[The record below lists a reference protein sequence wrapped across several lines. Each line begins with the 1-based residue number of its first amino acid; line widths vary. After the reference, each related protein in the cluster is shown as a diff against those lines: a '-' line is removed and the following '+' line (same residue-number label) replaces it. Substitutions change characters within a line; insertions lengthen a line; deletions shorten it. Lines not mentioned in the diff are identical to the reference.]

1 MSSQNTKRGDTRG
14 SKMPWSPRVSA
25 FLICVLLAASFWFLH
40 ALSQMYEA
48 EVRVPVE
55 YVNLPAGRI
64 MPNDLPDSLTARV
77 SASGFSLLTFL
88 WSADMEKIQLDLSR
102 SRSLGGGNYALLTN
116 SKQFTLQSVMGKE
129 IAVMKLFP
137 DTLVIGFEGRMEKQ
151 VPVKPKVTIN
161 CAPSYRIGD
170 SLHATPRYV
179 TISGPE
185 ALLERITFV
194 ETESKQYD
202 DVSANIEEEI
212 KLVLP
217 EGITQVAVQP
227 SVVRLQATI
236 GKYTEGRFTIPLNT
250 INVPPNVNLITFPDK
265 VDVIF
270 QVPVEDFAAIKPE
283 MFRAVAD
290 YRKVQNGTQS
300 LEVEI
305 VRAPLVIRQLK
316 TEPAR
321 VDFII
326 RK

>member
-1 MSSQNTKRGDTRG
+1 M
-14 SKMPWSPRVSA
+14 RVKVDY
-25 FLICVLLAASFWFLH
+25 I
-40 ALSQMYEA
+40 
-48 EVRVPVE
+48 
-55 YVNLPAGRI
+55 NLPAGRV
-64 MPNDLPDSLTARV
+64 MPKDLPDSLTVHV
-77 SASGFSLLTFL
+77 SGSGFSLLTFQ
-88 WSADMEKIQLDLSR
+88 WSPGADAIQLDLSR
-102 SRSLGGGNYALLTN
+102 ARSLGSGTYALLTN
-116 SKQFTLQSVMGKE
+116 TRQYSLQSGMGKE
-129 IAVMKLFP
+129 LKVLKIYP
-137 DTLVIGFEGRMEKQ
+137 DTVLIGFEGKMEKQ
-151 VPVKPKVTIN
+151 VPVRPKAIIN
-161 CAPSYRIGD
+161 CTAPYRIGD
-170 SLHATPRYV
+170 SLRATPQYV

-185 ALLERITFV
+185 ALLERISYV
-194 ETESKQYD
+194 ETESKQFD
-202 DVSANIEEEI
+202 DVTANIDEEV
-212 KLVLP
+212 KLLLP
-217 EGITQVAVQP
+217 EGVTQVSVQP

-250 INVPPNVNLITFPDK
+250 INVPPSVNLITFPDK